1 MEYIN
6 TICWKFNF
14 WHHHELVEP
23 SWVGL
28 GHWLT
33 VLLVIVGSGWVIL
46 KIWRVGSQKLDLQT
60 SLSYPITAWKSRKQW
75 CEVAIT
81 TTTVT
86 VPEVSCPIQAEARI
100 SLPVQCT
107 VIVTKVGLTVHTLP
121 LGSVS
126 GPFCCI
132 QVFCSYWDILDI
144 VSCMMRSLGSDA
156 EVAHGNVYPPPVTQW
171 VSNNVDQNV
180 KSLDDTGTFRG
191 MGMMSLLH

>member
-1 MEYIN
+1 MLKIQILASSWVGWAKLGWVGSLTHCFACN
-6 TICWKFNF
+6 C
-14 WHHHELVEP
+14 
-23 SWVGL
+23 WVGL
-28 GHWLT
+28 GHIENLE
-33 VLLVIVGSGWVIL
+33 G
-46 KIWRVGSQKLDLQT
+46 RVAEIGPVDISKL
-60 SLSYPITAWKSRKQW
+60 SITAWKSRKQW

-132 QVFCSYWDILDI
+132 QVICSYWDILDI